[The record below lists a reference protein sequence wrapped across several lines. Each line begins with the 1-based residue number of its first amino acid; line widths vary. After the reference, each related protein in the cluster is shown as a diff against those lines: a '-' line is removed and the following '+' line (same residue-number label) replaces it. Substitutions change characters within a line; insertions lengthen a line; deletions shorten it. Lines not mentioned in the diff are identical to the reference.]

1 MLVEVADDAVDDDLT
16 VWSGFHSTVHRPDAA
31 SVVVH
36 EPSPPPSALHR
47 KSSSGTTKVVSGLK
61 LELQSSLSGVT
72 RRAVFSGTLRA
83 EHSNNNNNNARINGT
98 GTLEFVETGDVYH
111 GSIVDSEMHG
121 LGTYTFANGKTL
133 DGSFQHNVF
142 VG

>member
-1 MLVEVADDAVDDDLT
+1 MLVEVAHDAVDDDLT

-31 SVVVH
+31 SVVVQ
-36 EPSPPPSALHR
+36 EPSPPPSAVNR
-47 KSSSGTTKVVSGLK
+47 KSASKVVSGLT
-61 LELQSSLSGVT
+61 LELQSALSGVT
-72 RRAVFSGTLRA
+72 RRAVFSGTLR
-83 EHSNNNNNNARINGT
+83 SSDNNNNNTARINGT

-133 DGSFQHNVF
+133 EGSFQHNVF